1 MRKFNLLFSFFLI
14 LFFFN
19 SCDNSDYEKEK
30 KIYGTWETNG
40 VMSEED
46 DQSIIY
52 SGKVEFYKD
61 NERPLSQDYP
71 NTKLKSV
78 AKKLMIYDQ
87 LFRSRGKYEIRSY
100 MRSLVFNFIESG
112 SWKLEDNYLIK
123 TTQSV
128 KLLPDNYQ
136 TNKFTIG
143 NPNFMEDFYS
153 HAEGLSISYEII
165 TLNDDFMRIKDTD
178 IENDDP
184 FENYTRVKKVLK
196 EEYNSTEKNI
206 QEEKPNNKSKEEK
219 VSAKEKK
226 ARELE
231 LCKSLQEFQIEK
243 YGSARADCEGRTKEE
258 AYRIYVQQNR

>member
-30 KIYGTWETNG
+30 KIYGTWETSG
-40 VMSEED
+40 VISEED

-61 NERPLSQDYP
+61 NERPLSDY
-71 NTKLKSV
+71 KLIDNI
-78 AKKLMIYDQ
+78 MIYDQ

-136 TNKFTIG
+136 TNKFISD

-206 QEEKPNNKSKEEK
+206 QQEKPNNKSKEEK

-243 YGSARADCEGRTKEE
+243 YGSAKADCEGRTKEE